1 MDLRMSVRPLP
12 ADFSL
17 EQGIKQVEKMDTNF
31 KDLLATFKSAG
42 QPEDALEAY
51 VKMTPAQ
58 RMRMA
63 VLESMG
69 LEEGD
74 LEAMGPEERKAIEE
88 QIANAIKREMEE
100 TATTKGSRIDITV

>member
-1 MDLRMSVRPLP
+1 MTVRVSAHALP
-12 ADFSL
+12 PSFSL
-17 EQGIKQVEKMDTNF
+17 DPGKPLEKMDTNF
-31 KDLLATFKSAG
+31 KDLLTTFKG
-42 QPEDALEAY
+42 GGKPEDALEAY

-58 RMRMA
+58 RMRLS

-74 LEAMGPEERKAIEE
+74 LEGMDPEERKAIEV